1 MICIYE
7 YYVYI
12 YKYIFTYY
20 NMYTCIHVYYV
31 YIYMHIVL
39 LNLYNIISYIYIY
52 DLYTIWQYTH
62 TIDLLPFLALAFL
75 HFKHSHVGR
84 WRLLSLFAFTSL
96 ALPLLLLP
104 GKSGSFRH
112 ESLGPY
118 AHQRTSSHTIA
129 HHQASSSYS
138 IIHRQTSSHALQ
150 WSDGLPTRG
159 PSFHL
164 YWAELYK
171 SREWDLGIRVQNVA
185 K

>member
-1 MICIYE
+1 MICIYA
-7 YYVYI
+7 YYVY
-12 YKYIFTYY
+12 KYIYIY
-20 NMYTCIHVYYV
+20 IHIIICIHVYMYTI
-31 YIYMHIVL
+31 YIYTRI
-39 LNLYNIISYIYIY
+39 LYCWTCISYIYIY

-150 WSDGLPTRG
+150 CSDGLPTRG